1 MKEITPPQIP
11 EDLNT
16 AIKSGKVRAPTH
28 IISTISD
35 DRGTEFAACYHAKKR
50 INGMIKLESYDCI
63 HFQVKSQHMLACQ
76 CPPLLN
82 RDWAW
87 VMSFLCCGLNE
98 AFLVIALVLLRYLY
112 HGTCYLLHMF
122 IYW

>member
-1 MKEITPPQIP
+1 
-11 EDLNT
+11 
-16 AIKSGKVRAPTH
+16 
-28 IISTISD
+28 
-35 DRGTEFAACYHAKKR
+35 
-50 INGMIKLESYDCI
+50 MIKLESYDSI

-76 CPPLLN
+76 CPLLLN

-112 HGTCYLLHMF
+112 HGTYYLLHMF